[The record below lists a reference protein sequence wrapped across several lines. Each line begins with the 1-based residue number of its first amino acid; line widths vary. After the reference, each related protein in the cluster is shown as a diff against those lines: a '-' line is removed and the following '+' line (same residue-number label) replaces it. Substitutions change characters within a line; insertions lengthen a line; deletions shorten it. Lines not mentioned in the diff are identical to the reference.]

1 MKQDYEA
8 GFRAGMEL
16 AEEERR
22 TAEKKNSMI
31 APETPHS
38 GGSGSVALGTESS
51 APAGRACALRSS
63 ATAITE
69 QLSACEDR
77 VERAGYNMRNLSGLV
92 ALAIDSQLLDE
103 DERNAFAYIYQALQ
117 EVADVLDET
126 VAMLLKTRTEVAS

>member
-22 TAEKKNSMI
+22 AAEKKDN
-31 APETPHS
+31 
-38 GGSGSVALGTESS
+38 
-51 APAGRACALRSS
+51 
-63 ATAITE
+63 ITE
-69 QLSACEDR
+69 QLSECEDR

>member
-8 GFRAGMEL
+8 GFRVGMEL

-22 TAEKKNSMI
+22 TAEKKNN
-31 APETPHS
+31 
-38 GGSGSVALGTESS
+38 
-51 APAGRACALRSS
+51 
-63 ATAITE
+63 ITE

-77 VERAGYNMRNLSGLV
+77 VERAGHNMRNLSGLV

-117 EVADVLDET
+117 ETVEALDET
-126 VAMLLKTRTEVAS
+126 VAMLLKTRSEVAS